1 MAAFNLPSKA
11 TYEVHETCKID
22 TQGKC
27 ARLVFF
33 LLQVLQEK
41 ILYDGWGEMHAYL
54 SPGS

>member
-33 LLQVLQEK
+33 LFQEK

-54 SPGS
+54 IPGS